1 MLLSIIVPGQNVEAY
16 IGKCLDSLL
25 YQDISSCD
33 YEIIVVND
41 GSTDR
46 TKEIVEGYVSSHS
59 NVILINQQ
67 NKGLSG
73 ARNSGVKVARGSYV
87 MYIDSDDYIEK
98 NVLKELLAQAERD
111 NLDVLRY
118 NYRNVNE
125 DYKVI
130 IPKRNNKLYVD
141 YSGDVTDG
149 FSFLTHRLGYACY
162 AWQFLMKAEIAKNV
176 LFKEGIYFEDTEWAP
191 RMLNEAKRVASTDLV
206 VCNYLKRTNSIT
218 NAVDEAKKR
227 KVIEDKILL
236 IGNLRKQ
243 SEYKTDKRWYN
254 GMIALIVISILGFVV
269 LQYNEERIRY
279 INLLNVQKAFPLCA
293 FHLSLRNRIRTMII
307 NVSPLLYCRII
318 RRGSV

>member
-25 YQDISSCD
+25 DQDINSSD

-98 NVLKELLAQAERD
+98 NVLGGLLAQAERD

-130 IPKRNNKLYVD
+130 VPKRNNKLYVD
-141 YSGDVTDG
+141 YSSDVTDG

-162 AWQFLMKAEIAKNV
+162 AWQFLMKVEIAKNV

-191 RMLNEAKRVASTDLV
+191 RMLNEAKRVASTDV
-206 VCNYLKRTNSIT
+206 VVYNYMKRTNSIT
-218 NAVDEAKKR
+218 NAVDDVKKR
-227 KVIEDKILL
+227 KVIEDKMSL
-236 IGNLRKQ
+236 IEGLRQQ
-243 SEYKTDKRWYN
+243 SVGKVDKSWYE
-254 GMIALIVISILGFVV
+254 GMIAHTVLSIMGLVAIQYYDERNPYISRLKRMGV
-269 LQYNEERIRY
+269 
-279 INLLNVQKAFPLCA
+279 FPLSMNKS
-293 FHLSLRNRIRTMII
+293 SLRNKIKLMMIS
-307 NVSPLLYCRII
+307 VFPSFYCRLI
-318 RRGSV
+318 RK

>member
-25 YQDISSCD
+25 DQDISSSD
-33 YEIIVVND
+33 YEIIIVND

-73 ARNSGVKVARGSYV
+73 ARNSGVNVARGLYV

-98 NVLKELLAQAERD
+98 NVLGGLLAQAERD

-130 IPKRNNKLYVD
+130 VPKRNNKLYVD

-162 AWQFLMKAEIAKNV
+162 AWQFLMKVEIAKNV

-191 RMLNEAKRVASTDLV
+191 RMLNEAKRVASTDV
-206 VCNYLKRTNSIT
+206 VVYNYMKRTNSIT
-218 NAVDEAKKR
+218 NAVDDAKKR
-227 KVIEDKILL
+227 KVIEDKMSL
-236 IGNLRKQ
+236 IEGLQLQ
-243 SEYKTDKRWYN
+243 SVDKLDKSWYG
-254 GMIALIVISILGFVV
+254 GMIAHTVLSIMGSVAILYYDERNAYISRLKGMDV
-269 LQYNEERIRY
+269 
-279 INLLNVQKAFPLCA
+279 FPLSMNKS
-293 FHLSLRNRIRTMII
+293 SLRNKIKLMMIS
-307 NVSPLLYCRII
+307 VFPSFYCRLI
-318 RRGSV
+318 RK